1 VSRAGFPLVYQGH
14 RCPRH
19 RSSDRLVETDE
30 CLACVGPERI
40 QAMQQERAHQETL
53 RQTRRLL
60 YELSDGGKTTLELLE
75 VTRGRS
81 SELHTLLE
89 TLRAGGIVA
98 YGEERTGR
106 QSRWLWWKTPIP
118 RAATLPLS
126 A

>member
-1 VSRAGFPLVYQGH
+1 
-14 RCPRH
+14 
-19 RSSDRLVETDE
+19 
-30 CLACVGPERI
+30 
-40 QAMQQERAHQETL
+40 MQQERTQEEML

-81 SELHTLLE
+81 AELHALLE
-89 TLRAGGIVA
+89 NLRAGGIVA

-106 QSRWLWWKTPIP
+106 QTRWLWWKTPIP
-118 RAATLPLS
+118 LTARQALS